1 MRTDDA
7 PGKCHR
13 PALSVNRARRRSR
26 RIFATS
32 TLLTGRRSVHVTK
45 PVILTVDDD
54 PVVLGAIER
63 DLRQHYRADYR
74 VMKAASGAA
83 GLEAARELAARN
95 TPIALFLVDQRMP
108 GMTGT
113 ELLREASKLH
123 PASRRVL
130 LTAYAD
136 TDVAI
141 SGINEIGLDHYLMK
155 PWDPPEQRLY
165 PVLDDLLGEW
175 RARVRP
181 AFEGIRV
188 LGSEWSP
195 ESYQAKEFLSRNRVP
210 YEWVDIDRDAPARAL
225 AQSLAGDVTRLPVVI
240 FTDGSH
246 LVAPSHAELA
256 SKSGMQT
263 HANRPFYDVVVI
275 GGGPAGLAHAV
286 YAASEGL
293 RTVLVES
300 EAAGGQAGTSS
311 LIENYLG
318 FPGGVTGA
326 DLAHR
331 ATTQARRF
339 GAELLTGQKAVSL
352 RREDPYR
359 VVVLADGTELTAFT
373 VVITTGMSARTLA
386 VPGIEAL
393 QGVGVYYGAAMTEAA
408 RYRDKDVAVVG
419 GANSAG
425 QGALFF
431 SRYARK
437 VTMIVRAPD
446 LLPTMSNYLV
456 ERIRATKNM
465 EILNCVEVESVRG
478 PTALE
483 SIVVK
488 DAGTGA
494 LRELPMSAM
503 FVFIG
508 VKPHTDSF
516 TGTLELDGQGFILTG
531 ADLPREHGRPRGW
544 PLEREPFAFETSI
557 PGVFA
562 AGDVRATANRRVAAA
577 VGEGSAAVYSVHR
590 YLRMV

>member
-1 MRTDDA
+1 
-7 PGKCHR
+7 
-13 PALSVNRARRRSR
+13 
-26 RIFATS
+26 
-32 TLLTGRRSVHVTK
+32 VHVTK

-113 ELLREASKLH
+113 DLLREASKLH

-195 ESYQAKEFLSRNRVP
+195 QSYLAKEFLSRNHVP
-210 YEWVDIDRDAPARAL
+210 YAWVDIDRDAPARAL
-225 AQSLAGDVTRLPVVI
+225 AESLAGDLTRLPIVI
-240 FTDGSH
+240 FADGSH
-246 LVAPSHAELA
+246 VVAPSQTELA

-263 HANRPFYDVVVI
+263 RANRPFYDVIVI

-293 RTVLVES
+293 RTVLVEA

-359 VVVLADGTELTAFT
+359 IVVLADGTELSAYT
-373 VVITTGMSARTLA
+373 VVITTGMSARTLG

-408 RYRDKDVAVVG
+408 RYRDKDVCAVG

-437 VTMIVRAPD
+437 VTMLVRAPD
-446 LLPTMSNYLV
+446 LLPMMSNYLV
-456 ERIRATKNM
+456 DRIRATKNM
-465 EILNCVEVESVRG
+465 EVLNGAEVECVKGATS
-478 PTALE
+478 LE
-483 SIVVK
+483 SVVVK
-488 DAGTGA
+488 FPETGA
-494 LRELPMSAM
+494 RRELPMSAM

-508 VKPHTDSF
+508 VKPHTDCF
-516 TGTLELDGQGFILTG
+516 VGTLELDGQGFILTG
-531 ADLPREHGRPRGW
+531 AELPREHGKPRGW
-544 PLEREPFAFETSI
+544 PLEREPFAFETNI

>member
-1 MRTDDA
+1 M
-7 PGKCHR
+7 
-13 PALSVNRARRRSR
+13 
-26 RIFATS
+26 
-32 TLLTGRRSVHVTK
+32 TK
-45 PVILTVDDD
+45 PVILAVDDD
-54 PVVLGAIER
+54 PAVLGAIDR

-74 VMKAASGAA
+74 VLKAASGAA
-83 GLEAARELAARN
+83 ALEAARELAARN

-113 ELLREASKLH
+113 ELLREVTPLH

-141 SGINEIGLDHYLMK
+141 AGINEIGLDHYLMK

-181 AFEGIRV
+181 SFEGIRV

-195 ESYQAKEFLSRNRVP
+195 QSFQAKEFLSRNRVP
-210 YEWVDIDRDAPARAL
+210 YEWVDIEHDAPARAL
-225 AQSLAGDVTRLPVVI
+225 AVSLAGDLTRLPIVI

-246 LVAPSHAELA
+246 LVAPSPPELA
-256 SKSGMQT
+256 SKAGMQT
-263 HANRPFYDVVVI
+263 HATRPFHDVIVI
-275 GGGPAGLAHAV
+275 GGGPAGLANAV

-318 FPGGVTGA
+318 FPSGVTGA

-339 GAELLTGQKAVSL
+339 GAELLTGQEVVGL
-352 RREDPYR
+352 RRDDPYR
-359 VVVLADGTELTAFT
+359 VVTLADGTELTGYT
-373 VVITTGMSARTLA
+373 VVITTGMSARTLDA
-386 VPGIEAL
+386 PGAESL

-408 RYRDKDVAVVG
+408 RYRDKEVCVVG

-425 QGALFF
+425 QGAFFF
-431 SRYARK
+431 SRTARR
-437 VTMIVRAPD
+437 VTMLVRAPG
-446 LLPTMSNYLV
+446 LLPMMSQYLV
-456 ERIRATKNM
+456 DRINATKNI
-465 EILNCVEVESVRG
+465 EVLNGVEVERVHGTTS
-478 PTALE
+478 LE

-488 DAGTGA
+488 TVATGA
-494 LRELPMSAM
+494 LTELPMSAM

-508 VKPHTDSF
+508 VKPHTASF
-516 TGTLELDGQGFILTG
+516 AKTLELDGQGFILTG
-531 ADLPREHGRPRGW
+531 TDLPREHGRPRGW
-544 PLEREPFAFETSI
+544 PLEREPYAFETNL

-590 YLRMV
+590 YLRTV